1 MKNISS
7 RQVAKRGAIYMTS
20 SDVMKVK
27 IDNNKSLR
35 KFIANEKKKN
45 PKQKLTKKK
54 KTEPT
59 EMCEI
64 ESKMYK
70 SERFSVKEYG
80 KPLTDND
87 DVIKAQIDRDTELRE
102 KMLNRVPNVYNVIYG
117 SVSYDIDDGDGSDV
131 PIDDYWSN
139 LIVKLVENN
148 NKTVD
153 LYMGRGVVVEKEKKK
168 TEDVIVVVE
177 KKKTEDVIVV
187 EKEKKKKTDDVVEKK
202 KKKKKTEDV
211 VVVEKEKK
219 KKKKTEDVEKEK
231 KKTEDVVVVENKR
244 KKKDDLSFLMNRSN

>member
-1 MKNISS
+1 MSAIQIMKNISS

-102 KMLNRVPNVYNVIYG
+102 KMINRVPNVYNVIYG

-139 LIVKLVENN
+139 LIAKLVENN

-153 LYMGRGVVVEKEKKK
+153 LYMGRGVVVEKTK
-168 TEDVIVVVE
+168 TEDVVVV
-177 KKKTEDVIVV
+177 K
-187 EKEKKKKTDDVVEKK
+187 KKKKT
-202 KKKKKTEDV
+202 KTEDV
-211 VVVEKEKK
+211 VVVEKKKKTKTEEVVVVEKK
-219 KKKKTEDVEKEK
+219 KKKKTEDL
-231 KKTEDVVVVENKR
+231 VVVENKR